1 MSDQSLETTAVTDT
15 AEQTTS
21 QETGK
26 VYSQEEFD
34 RHMAGLKSSLS
45 KKFEKQFGD
54 LGDIDELRQLK
65 TQAEAKRLEDA
76 KKKGEYEKV
85 IQEIAAKKDAEI
97 SKRDEVI
104 RGYKIDMPLLDAA
117 ARFKAVSPEQVKQ
130 LVKSNIRL
138 NDDGEVEVIG
148 NDGTVRYD
156 DSGKPVT
163 VDVLVRE
170 FLDSNPHFAQATPA
184 TTNSRSNVANN
195 STSGQFDLSKL
206 DLTRPDHRDLYRQAK
221 QKGLF

>member
-1 MSDQSLETTAVTDT
+1 MSEESLETTAVTDT
-15 AEQTTS
+15 ADQTTS

-26 VYSQEEFD
+26 VYTQEEFD
-34 RHMAGLKSSLS
+34 RHMAGLKASLS

-54 LGDIDELRQLK
+54 LGDIEELRQLK

-97 SKRDEVI
+97 SKRDEII

-117 ARFKAVSPEQVKQ
+117 ARFKAVNPEQVKQ
-130 LVKSNIRL
+130 LIKGNIRL

-156 DSGKPVT
+156 DSGRPVT

-170 FLDSNPHFAQATPA
+170 FLDSNPHFAMSTPA

-195 STSGQFDLSKL
+195 STSGQFDLSQL
-206 DLTRPDHRDLYRQAK
+206 DLSRADHRELYRQAK
-221 QKGLF
+221 QKGLV